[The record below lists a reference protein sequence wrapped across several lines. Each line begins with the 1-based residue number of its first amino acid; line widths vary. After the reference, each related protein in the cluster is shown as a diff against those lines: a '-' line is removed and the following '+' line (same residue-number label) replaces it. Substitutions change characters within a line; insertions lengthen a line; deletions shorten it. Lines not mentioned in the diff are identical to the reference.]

1 MAAWV
6 RLEFQHVTV
15 ECALFTHVLV
25 WGGKVPRLLSAH
37 STVVCG
43 VAAVSACYLP
53 LFKPWPIRTHTRHIE
68 YVGQYLCYARTPHI
82 ERISCGAAL
91 LRVCLECYCG
101 VGRPLNICQT
111 PCTQRPSQESGA
123 HKITVTVGVWCAHKV
138 SCLQVAAHS
147 DANAQAWLQQARKLI
162 SKFGIAFAC
171 SHRIRRR

>member
-25 WGGKVPRLLSAH
+25 WGGKVPRLKSAH

-111 PCTQRPSQESGA
+111 PCTQRPSQEHTRSLSQSA
-123 HKITVTVGVWCAHKV
+123 CDVHTKFPACRLQHTVMQT
-138 SCLQVAAHS
+138 
-147 DANAQAWLQQARKLI
+147 RKPGCNKHASSSPNSELLLHVLT
-162 SKFGIAFAC
+162 G
-171 SHRIRRR
+171 